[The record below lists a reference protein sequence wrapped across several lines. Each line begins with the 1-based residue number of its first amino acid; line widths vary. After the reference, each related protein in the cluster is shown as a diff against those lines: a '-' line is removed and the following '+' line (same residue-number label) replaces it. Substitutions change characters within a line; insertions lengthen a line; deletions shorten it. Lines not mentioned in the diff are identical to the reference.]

1 MGEKL
6 HILER
11 IENDE
16 VLRLAW
22 EQLDDNARQM
32 FQEIDEGTRV
42 PNMLSDTI
50 FKGIFNPDVY
60 GDRLSRFISSI
71 LGRKVKVLH
80 SLSNESYP
88 HSEHSKK
95 IIFDLLVQFEDGS
108 IANVEIQR
116 LGIRFPSARAALYSA
131 DVISR
136 QFATLRGE
144 KKSELDYH
152 MAKPMYTI
160 IILEKS
166 SGPFLKS
173 DSYIHH
179 FKQRSDTGIELE
191 FLQYY
196 DYICLDVFKEKN
208 PRAAGELEKWLKFL
222 SIESTEEMKTFL
234 QANPSFQSVYDC
246 AIIMLK
252 DREELL
258 RMISDFWA
266 KEDVIGSINLTNESI
281 IKELQEKLEKSEKEK
296 ETLAKEKDAEIEHL
310 RKLLAEKN

>member
-1 MGEKL
+1 
-6 HILER
+6 
-11 IENDE
+11 
-16 VLRLAW
+16 
-22 EQLDDNARQM
+22 
-32 FQEIDEGTRV
+32 
-42 PNMLSDTI
+42 
-50 FKGIFNPDVY
+50 
-60 GDRLSRFISSI
+60 
-71 LGRKVKVLH
+71 
-80 SLSNESYP
+80 
-88 HSEHSKK
+88 
-95 IIFDLLVQFEDGS
+95 
-108 IANVEIQR
+108 
-116 LGIRFPSARAALYSA
+116 
-131 DVISR
+131 
-136 QFATLRGE
+136 
-144 KKSELDYH
+144 

-222 SIESTEEMKTFL
+222 SIESTDEMKTFL
-234 QANPSFQSVYDC
+234 RANPSFQSVYDC

-281 IKELQEKLEKSEKEK
+281 IKELQEVKEKLKESETEKEK
-296 ETLAKEKDAEIEHL
+296 LLQENDAKDSIIKDKDTTLKEKDTEIEHL